1 MAQALKKE
9 RDIAPQYPG
18 PLELV
23 GIFSSREE
31 ANQEAWEWRAEGFYA
46 HVRSFPSKKNP
57 RWGVYVREG
66 RIRPAPEPRDPTL
79 NYVEQGR

>member
-1 MAQALKKE
+1 MVQALKKE
-9 RDIAPQYPG
+9 RNIAPQYPG

-23 GIFSSREE
+23 GIFLSREE

-46 HVRSFPSKKNP
+46 HVRAFRSKDP

-66 RIRPAPEPRDPTL
+66 RIRPAPEPQDPTL
-79 NYVEQGR
+79 NYMEQRR

>member
-9 RDIAPQYPG
+9 RNIAPEYPG

-31 ANQEAWEWRAEGFYA
+31 ANLEAWEWRAEGFYA
-46 HVRSFPSKKNP
+46 HVRTFPAKNP

-66 RIRPAPEPRDPTL
+66 RIRPAPEPLDPTL
-79 NYVEQGR
+79 NYKEQRRR